1 MIVRKPLYGILEAGT
16 YWWATYYKH
25 YKEKLSMVTSLY
37 DPCLLITAKKEVFGV
52 VGMQTDNTLF
62 LGLKEFATLEDKE
75 LEKAKLTVK
84 LREELSL
91 KNNLIFNRCI
101 LS

>member
-1 MIVRKPLYGILEAGT
+1 MLI
-16 YWWATYYKH
+16 
-25 YKEKLSMVTSLY
+25 VTSLY
-37 DPCLLITAKKEVFGV
+37 NLYLLIIVKKEVFRV

-62 LGLKEFATLEDKE
+62 LRLKEFATLKDKE
-75 LEKAKLTVK
+75 LKKAKLTIK